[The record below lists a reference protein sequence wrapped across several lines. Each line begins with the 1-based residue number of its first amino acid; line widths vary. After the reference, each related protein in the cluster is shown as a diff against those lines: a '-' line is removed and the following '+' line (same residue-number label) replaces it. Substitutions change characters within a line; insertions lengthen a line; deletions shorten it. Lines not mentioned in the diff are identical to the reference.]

1 MKTTLA
7 LTTALLLAS
16 MGQALAANAPHT
28 LSFQQGLN
36 GYTGT
41 QDAHIRSNET
51 SSGDSRGKNYGS
63 LDHLSIDGDDG
74 SPGAKPNQGLIR
86 FDQLFGANAGQ
97 IRNSDTIVSAKLQL
111 QVFDAGSGFKVHQL
125 LRDWNQAS
133 VTWNSMAAGVQT
145 DGAEALGAVL
155 ASFGANDGNANIGT
169 GLLSIDLTASLQ
181 ALQAGSV
188 PNYGW
193 LLQPFAAG
201 SNGIDFHSSEA
212 STQALRPLL
221 SVELVSSVPEP
232 QSWALL
238 GAGLLGLLQLQ
249 RSRPGKHDKR

>member
-1 MKTTLA
+1 MKNTLA
-7 LTTALLLAS
+7 LTAALLLAPL
-16 MGQALAANAPHT
+16 GQALAAGATQT
-28 LSFQQGLN
+28 LTFQQGLN
-36 GYTGT
+36 GYTGA

-51 SSGDSRGKNYGS
+51 SGVDSRGINYGS
-63 LDHLSIDGDDG
+63 LDFLSIDGDDG

-86 FDQLFGANAGQ
+86 FDQLFGTAAGQ
-97 IRNSDTIVSAKLQL
+97 IRSGDTIVSATLQL

-125 LRDWNQAS
+125 ARDWNQAT
-133 VTWNSMAAGVQT
+133 VTWNAMGAGVQT
-145 DGAEALGAVL
+145 DGVEALSEVL
-155 ASFGANDGNANIGT
+155 ASFGANNSSGNIGS

-181 ALQAGSV
+181 ALQAGGL
-188 PNYGW
+188 PHYGW

-221 SVELVSSVPEP
+221 KVELVSSVPEP

-238 GAGLLGLLQLQ
+238 GLGLLGLRQLQ
-249 RSRPGKHDKR
+249 RRRQG

>member
-7 LTTALLLAS
+7 LTTALLLAPW
-16 MGQALAANAPHT
+16 GQTLAADAPVT
-28 LSFQQGLN
+28 LKFQQGVN

-51 SSGDSRGKNYGS
+51 SGGDSRGVNYGS

-86 FDQLFGANAGQ
+86 FEQLFGTAAGQ
-97 IRNSDTIVSAKLQL
+97 IRGGDTIVSATLQL
-111 QVFDAGSGFKVHQL
+111 QVFDAGSGFTVHQM
-125 LRDWNQAS
+125 LRDWNQSTVSWNLVGAGIQTHGVEASTNSLAS
-133 VTWNSMAAGVQT
+133 V
-145 DGAEALGAVL
+145 
-155 ASFGANDGNANIGT
+155 GANNSNANIGT
-169 GLLSIDLTASLQ
+169 GLLSIDVTASLQ
-181 ALQAGSV
+181 AMQAGTV
-188 PNYGW
+188 ANHGW

-212 STQALRPLL
+212 SNASLRPLL
-221 SVELVSSVPEP
+221 SVQLVSSVPEP

-238 GAGLLGLLQLQ
+238 GAGLLAILGLQGR
-249 RSRPGKHDKR
+249 RSRRH